1 LKIKAKIVL
10 LFKYFAHR
18 SYKYN
23 YDSMNSM
30 LSENHFNIFLS
41 CGRLKELYDG
51 PVDIE
56 LTG

>member
-18 SYKYN
+18 SYKYT
-23 YDSMNSM
+23 
-30 LSENHFNIFLS
+30 F
-41 CGRLKELYDG
+41 GRLKELYDG

-56 LTG
+56 PTG